1 MKEQSSP
8 PKIKDIKKAILSLG
22 EGLNEVEAIGIFGSL
37 ARGEDL
43 TPKSDIDI
51 FVVIKDDQGGRDLHM
66 LWYKR
71 LKRVMRRFKREI
83 TVLLYTVDSLKEIC
97 NWYVLRLASEGR
109 LVYDKAN
116 INRLFKKIIKVAK
129 DNGLEER
136 ELNGKRYWHS
146 PKLRLGE
153 RLVLRVEK

>member
-1 MKEQSSP
+1 MVSIKSDL
-8 PKIKDIKKAILSLG
+8 KIKDVKEAILSLA
-22 EGLNEVEAIGIFGSL
+22 EQLNEAEAIGIFGSL
-37 ARGEDL
+37 ATGEGF

-51 FVVIKDDQGGRDLHM
+51 FVVIKDDQGEEDLHM

-71 LKRVMRRFKREI
+71 LRRAMKKFQREI

-109 LVYDKAN
+109 LLYDKAN
-116 INRLFKKIIKVAK
+116 IKGLFEKIIKIAK

-136 ELNGKRYWHS
+136 ELNGKKYWHS
-146 PKLRLGE
+146 KKLRLGE
-153 RLVLRVEK
+153 RLVLRVEE